1 MMERQVVDYQ
11 DVLEQLKERTRYWI
25 GVVSESHV
33 KLGVEGGFAQLC
45 HGKLASLGR
54 MREGDWLIYYSPRT
68 EMKSGE
74 TLQAFT
80 AIGQVVNDRVYEY
93 PMTASFVPYRR
104 DIRYV
109 PSQAVKIACLL
120 DQLSFTRGNRNWGY
134 AFRYGHF
141 EIKREDFL
149 MIAEAMLAGSVIP
162 KKERSNRFDRF
173 P

>member
-11 DVLEQLKERTRYWI
+11 DVLEQLEERTRYWI

-45 HGKLASLGR
+45 HGKSASLRR
-54 MREGDWLIYYSPRT
+54 MREGDWLVYYSPRT
-68 EMKSGE
+68 DLKSGE
-74 TLQAFT
+74 ALQAFT

-93 PMTASFVPYRR
+93 QMTASFVPYRR

-109 PSQAVKIACLL
+109 PGQEVKIASLL
-120 DQLSFTRGNRNWGY
+120 DQLSFTRGKRNWGY
-134 AFRYGHF
+134 AFRYGHL

-149 MIAEAMLAGSVIP
+149 MIAEAMLGGSDMIP
-162 KKERSNRFDRF
+162 QRTVNSL
-173 P
+173 

>member
-1 MMERQVVDYQ
+1 MGYQ
-11 DVLEQLKERTRYWI
+11 DVVTRLGDRTRYWI

-33 KLGVEGGFAQLC
+33 KLGVEGGFAQLS
-45 HGKLASLGR
+45 HGKSAPLRR
-54 MREGDWLIYYSPRT
+54 MRKGDWLIYYSPRT

-74 TLQAFT
+74 ALQAFT
-80 AIGQVVNDRVYEY
+80 AVGQVVNDQVYEY

-109 PSQAVKIACLL
+109 PGQQVKIACLL

-149 MIAEAMLAGSVIP
+149 MIAEAMLGGSDMIQ
-162 KKERSNRFDRF
+162 KRAIKSL
-173 P
+173 

>member
-1 MMERQVVDYQ
+1 MRRQDMDYQ
-11 DVLEQLKERTRYWI
+11 DMLDRLEERTRYWI

-45 HGKLASLGR
+45 HGKSAPLRR

-68 EMKSGE
+68 NLKSGE
-74 TLQAFT
+74 ALQAFT
-80 AIGQVVNDRVYEY
+80 AMGQVVNDQVYEY
-93 PMTASFVPYRR
+93 PMTASFVPFRR

-109 PSQAVKIACLL
+109 PSQEVKIARLL
-120 DQLSFTRGNRNWGY
+120 DRLSFTRGNRNWGY

-149 MIAEAMLAGSVIP
+149 VIAEAMLGGSDMIQQRTV
-162 KKERSNRFDRF
+162 KSL
-173 P
+173 